1 MGVAKNATTGEGSG
15 IKGKGGKM
23 AGISGIFEKGHI
35 NKGWE
40 KIERWIDDE
49 DVCACDLMAIVCA
62 KFGSVPQ
69 VLANEV
75 TTNETRLMVGG
86 NVYKIKIE
94 KEV

>member
-1 MGVAKNATTGEGSG
+1 
-15 IKGKGGKM
+15 M
-23 AGISGIFEKGHI
+23 AEISGIFEKGHI

-40 KIERWIDDE
+40 KIERWVEDE

-62 KFGSVPQ
+62 KFGRVPQ

>member
-1 MGVAKNATTGEGSG
+1 
-15 IKGKGGKM
+15 M

-40 KIERWIDDE
+40 KIEKWLNDE

-62 KFGSVPQ
+62 KFGSLPQ
-69 VLANEV
+69 VQANEE
-75 TTNETRLMVGG
+75 TASETRLMVDS

-94 KEV
+94 KEA